1 MIGLAF
7 GLWRERKPSDTFAL
21 FQNEKTVREILAM
34 FPNRIRAIEQ
44 DEHDV
49 RLVLSDNAD
58 VPDSTPLWI
67 KICDGKKCRV
77 VVTFSGQGFQIAKES
92 VEVLADA
99 QGHVMLVGNQFI
111 WSSAEPNQAR
121 DRLRIQAK
129 PLTFAL

>member
-1 MIGLAF
+1 MNEFDLRQKLLAARVPERPWDYWEEFPAEVLKKLRPTSVKNKALGIGRPWLAWGFGLAFTCVMIGLAF

-58 VPDSTPLWI
+58 VPDSTPL
-67 KICDGKKCRV
+67 
-77 VVTFSGQGFQIAKES
+77 
-92 VEVLADA
+92 
-99 QGHVMLVGNQFI
+99 
-111 WSSAEPNQAR
+111 
-121 DRLRIQAK
+121 
-129 PLTFAL
+129 